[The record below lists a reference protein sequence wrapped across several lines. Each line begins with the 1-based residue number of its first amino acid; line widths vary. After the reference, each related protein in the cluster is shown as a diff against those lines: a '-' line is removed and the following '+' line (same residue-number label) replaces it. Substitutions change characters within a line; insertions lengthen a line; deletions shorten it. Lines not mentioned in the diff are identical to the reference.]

1 MRKVL
6 NTKTGAETSS
16 YFYPKEGDRVVGF
29 NYVSFR
35 IPPNWLDVDPPTV
48 CVCALVHLTIN
59 NECIN
64 HNENITIFILHTFML
79 KIRNLIVCVC
89 VCVYVCVCYVYKI

>member
-48 CVCALVHLTIN
+48 CVCVPNTHN
-59 NECIN
+59 NYKCIN
-64 HNENITIFILHTFML
+64 HNVTSTIFILHKFML
-79 KIRNLIVCVC
+79 KIQNVIVCVC
-89 VCVYVCVCYVYKI
+89 VCLCVRMLCYKI